1 VTNKGKALP
10 VEPTLPAKTCTK
22 CGELKFLTEYS
33 KMSTGRFGVK
43 PRCKACLSEEYKE
56 YRADNLEA
64 ESLRKKRWKSE
75 NKERVAA
82 VQRTY
87 EQANKE
93 RIALTK
99 KEYYR
104 ENPDLLTARGR
115 AYRAKYPERA
125 SEDAR
130 RRRAFKLGNGA
141 EPYTVAEMLLLYG
154 TDCYLCSEPID
165 MTVSGKTNLAGWEQ
179 GLHIDHVQPLSK
191 GGPDSLA
198 NVRPAHGLCNLK
210 KHDTW
215 DDTDPA

>member
-1 VTNKGKALP
+1 VTNKGNTLP
-10 VEPTLPAKTCTK
+10 VEPTLPDSKACTK
-22 CGELKFLTEYS
+22 CGELKLLIEYN
-33 KMSTGRFGVK
+33 KMPTGKFGVK
-43 PRCKACLSEEYKE
+43 PRCKACLSEEYKK
-56 YRADNLEA
+56 YREDNSEA
-64 ESLRKKRWKSE
+64 EYLRKKRWKSE

-82 VQRTY
+82 VQRT
-87 EQANKE
+87 
-93 RIALTK
+93 ALTK

-215 DDTDPA
+215 DDGSATLNEE